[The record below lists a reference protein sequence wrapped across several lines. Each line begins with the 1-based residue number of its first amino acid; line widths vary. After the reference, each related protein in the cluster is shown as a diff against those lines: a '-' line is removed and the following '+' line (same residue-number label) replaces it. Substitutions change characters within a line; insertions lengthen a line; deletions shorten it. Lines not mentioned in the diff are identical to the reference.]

1 MSGGRQRPSRHSALS
16 LGIAQRNYDDTKFQ
30 ARACLRVGKLPNTS
44 GIHTSH
50 SGVATMSRRRSRTL
64 AMIKGM
70 SASQFIAC
78 ARLNRPDPLTTAVEA
93 GETTREVPANVA
105 KRPLR
110 FVTFNVHA
118 ESTEALVHGIQASRT
133 LSSAALFL
141 LQEMESSASEAENRT
156 RQVARRLDMHFAYAP
171 GYARWDGGS
180 HGVAILSRFP
190 LRDIEVIELPRYD
203 VYFNSARRI
212 ALSATANTD
221 GGALRVYSVHLDNR
235 INTEARLH
243 QLEPVL
249 DRAERDTDAVI
260 IGGDLNMSPFCWFA
274 HVLPV
279 VCAEQAAHLEAA
291 VRQRGYATPA
301 VGVGPTSKW
310 LGMRL
315 DAMFTRGV
323 TPVDA
328 GVDRSVRLSD
338 HLPLWVD
345 VRQDNFVSP

>member
-1 MSGGRQRPSRHSALS
+1 M
-16 LGIAQRNYDDTKFQ
+16 IAGKAASKF
-30 ARACLRVGKLPNTS
+30 T
-44 GIHTSH
+44 
-50 SGVATMSRRRSRTL
+50 
-64 AMIKGM
+64 
-70 SASQFIAC
+70 AC
-78 ARLNRPDPLTTAVEA
+78 ARLNRPDPLTTAVEVGA
-93 GETTREVPANVA
+93 ATRDAPANLE

-110 FVTFNVHA
+110 LVTFNVHA
-118 ESTEALVHGIQASRT
+118 EWSDALVHGVQSSRT
-133 LSSAALFL
+133 MSSADLFL
-141 LQEMESSASEAENRT
+141 LQEMESSASEAENRA

-171 GYARWDGGS
+171 AYARWDGGS
-180 HGVAILSRFP
+180 HGVAILSRYP

-212 ALSATANTD
+212 ALGATADTD

-235 INTEARLH
+235 INTSDRLH
-243 QLEPVL
+243 QLGPVL

-260 IGGDLNMSPFCWFA
+260 IGGDLNTSPFCWLA

-279 VCAEQAAHLEAA
+279 ACARQAACLEAA

-315 DAMFTRGV
+315 DALFTRGL
-323 TPVDA
+323 TPVAA

-345 VRQDNFVSP
+345 VRHDNLVSP